1 MALQNKMFNIKDFA
15 KKTDLSFKIAKV
27 KVKIP
32 KKFAKK
38 TDATL
43 SENKVQNI
51 RDFVK
56 KIAGQY
62 G

>member
-1 MALQNKMFNIKDFA
+1 MFNIKDFA

-43 SENKVQNI
+43 SENKVHNI